1 MRVIGGTLPA
11 TFTSRVLR
19 TVKGSSSVRA
29 TIPEAVAAILG
40 VEHGSVLIWSIEPG
54 TGRVWVSGSAQGES
68 QGGSGRKKSPKRR

>member
-11 TFTSRVLR
+11 TFTSKVLR

-40 VEHGSVLIWSIEPG
+40 VEDGSVIVWTVEPG
-54 TGRVWVSGSAQGES
+54 SGRVWVSAPPG
-68 QGGSGRKKSPKRR
+68 KKSSKKG